1 MPRETPHCT
10 LEGARS
16 TMDTPDRG
24 ARFAAQPPA
33 KGLNCPDSLI
43 GRTIG
48 RWLEMCADSLFRN
61 TGLTGV
67 DMWILRESVR
77 GTSNNEIA
85 LRLFVY
91 ESTVRERLR
100 HIRRQIGAG
109 TRAEAAAW
117 LRKQQH
123 VGMFEDILDPLQEL
137 RGRRAVNHAVIERQG
152 QHHRGSNLD
161 AIGDGNGFAVYAA
174 HA

>member
-1 MPRETPHCT
+1 
-10 LEGARS
+10 
-16 TMDTPDRG
+16 
-24 ARFAAQPPA
+24 
-33 KGLNCPDSLI
+33 
-43 GRTIG
+43 
-48 RWLEMCADSLFRN
+48 MCADSLIRSPR
-61 TGLTGV
+61 LTGV
-67 DMWILRESVR
+67 DMWILRESAR
-77 GTSNNEIA
+77 GTSNKEIA

-109 TRAEAAAW
+109 TRAEAADW
-117 LRKQQH
+117 LRKQQQ

-152 QHHRGSNLD
+152 QHHRGPDLD
-161 AIGDGNGFAVYAA
+161 AVANGDGLAVQAA